1 MVWVI
6 IACALVVLGLASF
19 AGLGRLGEMPAEAVN
34 DRPKGYVPDGPVT
47 QALLAEM
54 RLPRASTGYA
64 HGPVNGY
71 LANIASGS
79 ALPAAR
85 AQFPVVR
92 GGYDMQVVDE
102 LIERPRYERPTA
114 QPVDAAEPST
124 DTPRRAL

>member
-1 MVWVI
+1 MVWAI
-6 IACALVVLGLASF
+6 IVCALVVLGLASF

-34 DRPKGYVPDGPVT
+34 DRPKGYIPDGPVT
-47 QALLAEM
+47 QALLKEL
-54 RLPRASTGYA
+54 RLPQASTGYA

-79 ALPAAR
+79 ALPAEQTR
-85 AQFPVVR
+85 FPVVR

-114 QPVDAAEPST
+114 QPVEDAGVST
-124 DTPRRAL
+124 DTPRRAV